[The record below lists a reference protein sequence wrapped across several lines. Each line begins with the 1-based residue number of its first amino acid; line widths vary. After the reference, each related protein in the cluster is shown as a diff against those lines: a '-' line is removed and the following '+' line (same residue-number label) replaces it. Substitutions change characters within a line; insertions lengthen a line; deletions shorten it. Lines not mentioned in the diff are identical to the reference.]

1 MVAPRRFQRF
11 RHRAERYLGPRRR
24 ASGAGAAL
32 VLGLLVASTA
42 AGRPLQAQQPPPAL
56 NYRLQATW
64 ESQPPPTH
72 VALEWPEGHVSG
84 GLGQNPES
92 REILVTDLSDHS
104 LRVYA
109 PDGRFLRRLAGF
121 GIGPGQ
127 LADPRDVDGL
137 PGGRLAVADTGN
149 NRVQVL
155 AADGAPLASWS
166 VNGPQG
172 LEVVR
177 DWIYVVSRPDRRVYG
192 FSADGALQR
201 SIDLSG
207 RLSAPEGL
215 AYRGDMTG
223 GGAGERPTAT
233 FAVTDPQS
241 GQALGVRDEGTQQVT
256 LLSSPPRMVI
266 AVPWSY
272 QDAQYW
278 LIGADGR
285 GLVISHPSGE
295 VAAELTFD
303 RVADIET
310 LSDGPVLLAAGSQGL
325 ALVPDLAYV
334 LRQETDTFG
343 RLLAPRRIGVGAD
356 VVLGDGAP
364 RAQIWS
370 LSGHP
375 LADLRFD
382 AGNPPTVPE
391 EDIAAPADVA
401 ASGPWR
407 YALWRSGRIRR
418 LDPATG
424 LAPTWAPEAG
434 GSRWMVGLGAAGDS
448 LASFDLAN
456 QQVVFFDPNLQP
468 TGFWPTAAAGFL
480 GAADLALSAERVFII
495 DRYRYRLTV
504 WTRDGQLLAQQ
515 AMAAHPERVAADAQ
529 GRAFVLTRAGWVL
542 AFDAAGAPLGAWPV
556 KAGDA
561 APSDLALDGAGL
573 LYVADAKGFVQVFAP
588 DTDTPAGLPQFGGG
602 GRCGAIAF
610 KSAQPTEVELGQP
623 VEVQLVVDGSCPS
636 EDQNVDVVLTLDR
649 SGSMYGRKMQSAR
662 DGAINFVLN
671 VDGPRS
677 RVGVTTFSNGAEEVV
692 PLTEERVRA
701 IRGIAGVVAGGS
713 TNIVEGLSQ
722 ARQTMNRA
730 VVRPDLTRV
739 IIFLSDGRHSIG
751 SVPIR
756 QLDDVIAATRSDG
769 IRVFTIGLGGDA
781 DRDTLRR
788 MATDATHFYVSPTED
803 ELGEIYQQ
811 IAGRIAATPL
821 FKSVVVKDR
830 VPGNMQFLP
839 GTGRPVEPAWDE
851 ASRTLSWD
859 LGTVPEPG
867 FRLTYQLLP
876 LRPGL
881 WPTNVDAWTEHVD
894 GRDAPGRLDFP
905 VPYVRIKG
913 FLPTDTPTPTETP
926 SATPTPSDTPS
937 PTVTPT
943 ATPTLTPT
951 SSPTPTRTLTATP
964 SPRPSRTPTRR
975 PQPIFLPFAMVDRC
989 TPQTRLS
996 DIVLV
1001 LDSSSSMEFPTHQGG
1016 PKKREA
1022 MVAAASAFLDLLGL
1036 PSERVALVQFH
1047 NEAKLLTDL
1056 TGDRQVARAALGRLT
1071 GKAGTRIDSG
1081 LELARQVLAGPA
1093 RRPEA
1098 QGVVVLLTDG
1108 RPTTS
1113 RPAEVL
1119 LAADRLKAMNVIV
1132 FTIGLGSDVDPVLL
1146 QLLASRPNLY
1156 FFAPGT
1162 DQLTAVYQK
1171 IARAIPCPP
1180 GPLERGRRR

>member
-1 MVAPRRFQRF
+1 MSR
-11 RHRAERYLGPRRR
+11 
-24 ASGAGAAL
+24 AAL
-32 VLGLLVASTA
+32 ALGLLA
-42 AGRPLQAQQPPPAL
+42 AFAVGRPARAQEPPPAL

-72 VALEWPEGHVSG
+72 VYLDWPEGHVSG
-84 GLGQNPES
+84 GLGQNPDS
-92 REILVTDLSDHS
+92 HEILATDLTDHTV
-104 LRVYA
+104 RVYTA
-109 PDGRFLRRLAGF
+109 DGHFLRQLAGF
-121 GIGPGQ
+121 GIDPGQ

-137 PGGRLAVADTGN
+137 SGGRIAVADSGN

-155 AADGAPLASWS
+155 AADGGSLASWS

-192 FSADGALQR
+192 FSPDGTLQR
-201 SIDLSG
+201 SIDLGG

-215 AYRGDMTG
+215 FYRGDVTG
-223 GGAGERPTAT
+223 GAAGERPTAT
-233 FAVTDPQS
+233 FAVADPLG
-241 GQALGVRDEGTQQVT
+241 GQVLGVRDAGTQQVT
-256 LLSSPPRMVI
+256 LLTSPPRMAM
-266 AVPWSY
+266 AVSWSY

-278 LIGADGR
+278 LIGAEGR
-285 GLVISHPSGE
+285 GLVISHASGE
-295 VAAELTFD
+295 VAAELRFD
-303 RVADIET
+303 AVTDIEA
-310 LSDGPVLLAAGSQGL
+310 LPDGPLLLAARAQGL
-325 ALVPDLAYV
+325 ALVPDLAYI

-343 RLLAPRRIGVGAD
+343 RLLAPRRIGVGDD

-370 LSGHP
+370 LAGHP

-382 AGNPPTVPE
+382 AGDPPTVPE

-401 ASGPWR
+401 AAGPWR

-434 GSRWMVGLGAAGDS
+434 GSRWMVGLGASVDS

-456 QQVVFFDPNLQP
+456 QQVIFFDPALRP
-468 TGFWPTAAAGFL
+468 VGFWPTAAAGFL

-504 WTRDGQLLAQQ
+504 WSRDGQLLAEQ
-515 AMAAHPERVAADAQ
+515 AMAAHPERVAADAA

-542 AFDAAGAPLGAWPV
+542 AFDAGGAALGAWPV
-556 KAGDA
+556 KAGEA
-561 APSDLALDGAGL
+561 QPSDLALGATGL
-573 LYVADAKGFVQVFAP
+573 LYVADAQGYVQVFAP
-588 DTDTPAGLPQFGGG
+588 DADTPAGLPEFGGG

-623 VEVQLVVDGSCPS
+623 VEVQLVVDGSCPA

-662 DGAINFVLN
+662 DAAINFVLN
-671 VDGPRS
+671 VKGPRS

-692 PLTEERVRA
+692 PLTEERTRA

-722 ARQTMNRA
+722 ARQTMGQA
-730 VVRPDLTRV
+730 VVRPDAARV
-739 IIFLSDGRHSIG
+739 IVFLSDGRHSIG
-751 SVPIR
+751 AVPIR
-756 QLDDVIAATRSDG
+756 QLDDVIAATRRDG

-788 MATDATHFYVSPTED
+788 MATDASHFYVSPTED
-803 ELGEIYQQ
+803 ELGAIYQQ
-811 IAGRIAATPL
+811 IAGRITTTPL
-821 FKSVVVKDR
+821 FRDITVSDR
-830 VPGNMQFLP
+830 VPDNMEFLP
-839 GTGRPVEPAWDE
+839 GTGRPVEPTWNA
-851 ASRTLSWD
+851 ATRTLSWH
-859 LGTVPEPG
+859 LGEVPEPG
-867 FRLTYQLLP
+867 FRLTYKLLP

-881 WPTNVDAWTEHVD
+881 WPTNVAAWTEHVD
-894 GRDAPGRLDFP
+894 GRGEPGRLTFP
-905 VPYVRIKG
+905 VPYVRVKG
-913 FLPTDTPTPTETP
+913 FLPTDTPTPTNTPTDTPTPSITPSP
-926 SATPTPSDTPS
+926 SATPTVTPS
-937 PTVTPT
+937 
-943 ATPTLTPT
+943 A
-951 SSPTPTRTLTATP
+951 SPTPTRTPTRTP
-964 SPRPSRTPTRR
+964 SPTRTPTPR
-975 PQPIFLPFAMVDRC
+975 PRPIYLPFAMVDRC

-996 DIVLV
+996 DVVLV
-1001 LDSSSSMEFPTHQGG
+1001 LDSSSSMEFPTQAGG

-1022 MVAAASAFLDLLGL
+1022 MVAAASSFLDLLGL
-1036 PSERVALVQFH
+1036 PSEHVALVQF
-1047 NEAKLLTDL
+1047 NDDALLLTDL
-1056 TGDRQVARAALGRLT
+1056 TGDRRVARAALARLKS
-1071 GKAGTRIDSG
+1071 KAGTRIDSG
-1081 LELARQVLAGPA
+1081 LILARQVLAGPA

-1119 LAADRLKAMNVIV
+1119 LAADRLKAMGVLV

-1171 IARAIPCPP
+1171 IARSIPCPP